1 MDPWVSAGTLIERVI
16 RIHWWLFGFRWE
28 ASYRGPKSF
37 SFLSKGVTGAAWV
50 EVEEDGKVISPSLQV
65 RPQRHRV
72 ARHIRKYYYLML
84 FQEAANKLEGAFG
97 GSDGTSAFGA
107 SPGVGGK
114 VAWSHARARLV
125 GFPLRLP
132 APEVPGEQGANPSQS
147 GCD

>member
-1 MDPWVSAGTLIERVI
+1 M
-16 RIHWWLFGFRWE
+16 
-28 ASYRGPKSF
+28 
-37 SFLSKGVTGAAWV
+37 
-50 EVEEDGKVISPSLQV
+50 ISPSLQV